1 MRRRPGL
8 LLLLALSLGCA
19 SAPLGADWDDLSPAA
34 RDARALDALRDLF
47 ASGVGPGGEAVD
59 DRRVVAVDL
68 GGVLYEVGGAPSRL
82 RWDDVEAVEQVDP
95 PVRAGR
101 TADLR
106 LYLRED
112 AVTGG
117 DLPDVVVPRLLGLG
131 LARPYVPLDRRPR
144 GGRRRLV
151 AALEHVRGRGG
162 EAPLPPPPLPPA
174 AVPAVA
180 PVASDATSPAIAP
193 DSTSPPP
200 VAPDATSSPV
210 APDATSSPPVAPD
223 STSPPVVE
231 PPRLEPSRLD
241 EVEEALRRLRAWR
254 DEGLITPDE
263 YEAKRRA
270 LLEGL

>member
-8 LLLLALSLGCA
+8 LLLLALALGCA
-19 SAPLGADWDDLSPAA
+19 SAPLGSDWDDLSPAA

-106 LYLRED
+106 LYLRDD

-117 DLPDVVVPRLLGLG
+117 DLPDMVVPRLLGLG

-144 GGRRRLV
+144 GARRRLV

-174 AVPAVA
+174 AAVAAVA

-193 DSTSPPP
+193 DATSPP
-200 VAPDATSSPV
+200 VVPDATSS
-210 APDATSSPPVAPD
+210 
-223 STSPPVVE
+223 PVVE

>member
-8 LLLLALSLGCA
+8 LVLLALALGCA
-19 SAPLGADWDDLSPAA
+19 SAPLGSDWDDLSPAA

-106 LYLRED
+106 LYLRDD

-144 GGRRRLV
+144 GARRRLV

-162 EAPLPPPPLPPA
+162 EAPLPPPPLPVP

-193 DSTSPPP
+193 DSTSPPA
-200 VAPDATSSPV
+200 APDATSSPV
-210 APDATSSPPVAPD
+210 APDATS
-223 STSPPVVE
+223 PPVV
-231 PPRLEPSRLD
+231 EPSRLD